1 MVFHLNNM
9 RVGIVGLPNVGKS
22 TLFKALTKKQVD
34 IANFPFCTI
43 GPNVGVVKVPD
54 VRLDTLALLSN
65 SQQVVPAVVEFVDI
79 AGLVRGAHEGEGL
92 GNQFLSHIR
101 EVDALVH
108 VVRAFY
114 DDNIIHVEVS
124 PDPLRDIETINL
136 ELIFADSAV
145 LEKRITNLKNQLKS
159 GPKSSLDLVL
169 DITTRLHK
177 ALTNGRPASDIV
189 LTVEEEKEIKDL
201 ALLTRKPILY
211 VFNTD
216 ESGII
221 PKEFDEK
228 IEPYKNNSLALCIK
242 IEAELSELSV
252 KELEELGMEQTGIDA
267 LIVSGYT
274 LLNLIT
280 YFTTGPKETR
290 AWTIS
295 KGTKAPQAAGVIHTD
310 FERGFIC
317 AEVVYWKDLLDAP
330 GEVRAKEKGLIR
342 KEGKEYIV
350 SDGDVCVFRFSV

>member
-1 MVFHLNNM
+1 MVFHLIDM
-9 RVGIVGLPNVGKS
+9 KVGIIGLPNVGKS

-54 VRLDTLALLSN
+54 ERLDMLTLLSN
-65 SQQVVPAVVEFVDI
+65 SHQVVPAVVEFVDI

-108 VVRAFY
+108 VVRAFH
-114 DDNIIHVEVS
+114 DDNIIHVEVN

-145 LEKRITNLKNQLKS
+145 VEKRITNLKNQLKS
-159 GPKSSLDLVL
+159 GPKSSLDGVL
-169 DITTRLHK
+169 DITTRISEVLK
-177 ALTNGRPASDIV
+177 NGRAASEVV
-189 LTVEEEKEIKDL
+189 LTSEEEKEIKDL

-228 IEPYKNNSLALCIK
+228 IQNYKNNSLSLCIK
-242 IEAELSELSV
+242 IEAELSELSS
-252 KELEELGMEQTGIDA
+252 KELEELGMQQTGIDT
-267 LIVSGYT
+267 LIKSGYT

-290 AWTIS
+290 AWTIG

-317 AEVVYWKDLLDAP
+317 AEVIQWKDLLEVG
-330 GEVRAKEKGLIR
+330 GEIRAKEKGLIR
-342 KEGKEYIV
+342 KEGKEYV
-350 SDGDVCVFRFSV
+350 MSDGDVCVFRFSV